1 MRIYTGGGDHGRTSL
16 LSGERVA
23 KHDARIETFGDV
35 DELNSVLGAL
45 AESLPAGQ
53 GELASEIERIQSD
66 LLQTGAWLATTPG
79 SPAQASLPRMTPHLI
94 TGLEMAIDRLDA
106 RLEPLSGFILPGGH
120 RSACWSHIGRTV
132 CRRAERRVV
141 ALGDSLW
148 APLPAAELGE
158 SPTLTPSE
166 LEAREQL
173 GLIVI
178 YLNRLSDYLFVL
190 SRYCNRLAGVPDRP
204 WKP

>member
-1 MRIYTGGGDHGRTSL
+1 MRIYTGGGDRGRTSL

-23 KHDARIETFGDV
+23 KHDARIDTFGDV
-35 DELNSVLGAL
+35 DELNSILGAL

-53 GELASEIERIQSD
+53 GELASELERIQSD
-66 LLQTGAWLATTPG
+66 LLQAGSWLATTAG

-94 TGLEMAIDRLDA
+94 SGLEMAIDRLDA
-106 RLEPLSGFILPGGH
+106 GLEPLSGFILPGGH
-120 RSACWSHIGRTV
+120 RSACWAHVARTV

-148 APLPAAELGE
+148 APLPTPEPGEAAELAPAE
-158 SPTLTPSE
+158 H
-166 LEAREQL
+166 EARQQI
-173 GLIVI
+173 GLILI

-190 SRYCNRLAGVPDRP
+190 ARHCNQLAGLPDRR